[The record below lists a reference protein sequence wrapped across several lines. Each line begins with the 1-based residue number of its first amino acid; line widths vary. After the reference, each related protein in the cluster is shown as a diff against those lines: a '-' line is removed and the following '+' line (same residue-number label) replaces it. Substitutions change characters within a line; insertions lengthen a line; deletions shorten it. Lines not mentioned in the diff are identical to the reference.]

1 MCLPR
6 ARKQQL
12 LGLKI
17 WRRRAAPRQALTP
30 EQRQESAEPPPPPH
44 THANVIRNPRPIPA
58 LPSNQACMRASF
70 FEFDLNLWPPF
81 LFAGVHVTVLS
92 ANYRF
97 ARVELRQRPWNR
109 NYLGSHFGSSLF
121 AMTDPFWML
130 LTMHNLGRDYCLG
143 QGGQHRIRQTRARH
157 GERGFRH

>member
-1 MCLPR
+1 
-6 ARKQQL
+6 
-12 LGLKI
+12 
-17 WRRRAAPRQALTP
+17 
-30 EQRQESAEPPPPPH
+30 
-44 THANVIRNPRPIPA
+44 
-58 LPSNQACMRASF
+58 MRASF